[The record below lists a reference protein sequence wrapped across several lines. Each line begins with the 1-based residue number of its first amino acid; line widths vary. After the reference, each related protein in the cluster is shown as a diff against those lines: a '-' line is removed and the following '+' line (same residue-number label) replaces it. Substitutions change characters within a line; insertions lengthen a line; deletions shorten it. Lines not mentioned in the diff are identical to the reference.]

1 MSHYNPM
8 RYQLWKYET
17 FVELANSL
25 RYKNDPFSMTIFVYL
40 FTFCMTIESMIYLRP
55 QHTYSWDMFN
65 DYVIY
70 NYQLYCESIRSK
82 VETRRLIKLIHH
94 KQLQLLQYKYSRFI
108 PNMILNMMAWFR
120 TQGIAKRK
128 HLNVDL
134 ERFHSK
140 PLRMFPSM
148 SLQLR
153 LKYVDLY
160 RYVEMND
167 LSIYDSNL
175 FNLDLSVNLFET
187 YYFMKLNMNQFSSKL
202 IPYFLIDHIIY
213 AYIFIRL
220 IKLALIVAW
229 SALFACV
236 FYSNSLI
243 ESNDILDRNVRIAC
257 KQNQFGIS
265 IKFEQILW
273 KFIQVHTKISY
284 IIRKVNQEIWGDVL
298 LCSLICNIPCHFN
311 NEIDSKQL
319 LSWLI
324 MTLQTIIIIGCL
336 KLLANASKTIHCCK
350 RLMNQLQMIIEPRS
364 LILKW
369 KYMLFY
375 ERIANRKNKYGITIG
390 PTSALTNRTILKKMY
405 EFSLKKK
412 Y

>member
-1 MSHYNPM
+1 
-8 RYQLWKYET
+8 
-17 FVELANSL
+17 
-25 RYKNDPFSMTIFVYL
+25 
-40 FTFCMTIESMIYLRP
+40 
-55 QHTYSWDMFN
+55 
-65 DYVIY
+65 
-70 NYQLYCESIRSK
+70 
-82 VETRRLIKLIHH
+82 
-94 KQLQLLQYKYSRFI
+94 
-108 PNMILNMMAWFR
+108 
-120 TQGIAKRK
+120 
-128 HLNVDL
+128 
-134 ERFHSK
+134 
-140 PLRMFPSM
+140 
-148 SLQLR
+148 
-153 LKYVDLY
+153 
-160 RYVEMND
+160 
-167 LSIYDSNL
+167 
-175 FNLDLSVNLFET
+175 
-187 YYFMKLNMNQFSSKL
+187 MKLNMNQFSSKL

-257 KQNQFGIS
+257 KQNQFRIS
-265 IKFEQILW
+265 IEFEQILW

-298 LCSLICNIPCHFN
+298 LCSLICNIPCHVYLLCRIWFN

-390 PTSALTNRTILKKMY
+390 PTSALTNRTILKVCAY
-405 EFSLKKK
+405 FLFFST
-412 Y
+412 